1 MKNNISKFIIGL
13 SLCFVLL
20 FVTSCELFTT
30 SMLPFAQRDLK
41 DSMTKMSTESL
52 VAAGKD
58 PTVVGDQNSAI
69 AALEVLGERT
79 EDLEKLTPQEA
90 TDVMNL
96 ATAAIFPVSTFG
108 DILNSF
114 ANTEG
119 EENSGES
126 EGSGEGENQEE
137 NESNEIISSIL
148 NSIPEVNTT
157 ALETILG
164 NEKNVKEADITSTA
178 MATISLMGSALK
190 NDESIADEEAMNET
204 FQNISEKL
212 GSEDIKNLETTADK
226 VNYVLSETSSQDNE
240 ALKTAITA
248 AIILSER
255 EDLGDLSIGGFNL
268 GELLGAKTE
277 EENSEG
283 SN

>member
-1 MKNNISKFIIGL
+1 MKNNISKFIVGL

-30 SMLPFAQRDLK
+30 SMLTFAQRDPK
-41 DSMTKMSTESL
+41 DSMKKMSTESL

-79 EDLEKLTPQEA
+79 EDLEKLSPQEA

-108 DILNSF
+108 DILASF
-114 ANTEG
+114 MPSEDD
-119 EENSGES
+119 ENSGES

-137 NESNEIISSIL
+137 NKSNEIISSIL
-148 NSIPEVNTT
+148 NSIPEVDTT

-204 FQNISEKL
+204 FQKISEKL
-212 GSEDIKNLETTADK
+212 GSDEIKNKATTEDK
-226 VNYVLSETSSQDNE
+226 VNFVLSETSSQDNE

-268 GELLGAKTE
+268 GELLGAKAE